1 MKDRWAQAFRI
12 AQDGLWSIEDLKGI
26 SVLDEDTSEA
36 SQADDDMPL
45 EQRRSR
51 LPWPYGL
58 EGRVVTQRGREA
70 IVAACDYTTRG
81 KAVRGRLKAE
91 AIRLA

>member
-45 EQRRSR
+45 EQIC
-51 LPWPYGL
+51 L
-58 EGRVVTQRGREA
+58 VEA
-70 IVAACDYTTRG
+70 LQAAL
-81 KAVRGRLKAE
+81 AVWT
-91 AIRLA
+91 